1 LTPRRGAIRP
11 TPDSLSAALG
21 IKTTAASDAPAG
33 PARMSTA
40 DPHTFH
46 RPPREWPPPVPTEQ
60 LRIAAPPTV
69 PTPPQHGLLQALM
82 PLVGGVGLFGFSIVY
97 GNSTFLLIAGAM
109 MLLMLAFS
117 VGMRAS
123 QSRAV
128 RRRGAQEARRYAS
141 YLRERDAELAE
152 AGDRQRKAL
161 ARLYPDPGAMWTAM
175 VKRQGVWERRPNH
188 RDFLHVRV
196 GTGAVE
202 LDRPV
207 ELDTG
212 VNPLTEYQ
220 PIPMREARKMV
231 ERRTRLRGQPVVVD
245 LDEIGVLAVTG
256 DRERARAWARSL
268 MVQLAAFRAPHDVHL
283 VTAFEPAS
291 TASWE
296 WAKWLPHQRVE
307 QPASGD
313 RAPVPA
319 VALARDA
326 AELDALLEPEL
337 RPRLEQLRRMAESN
351 VTGRDAMLTAP
362 ELVLIVDGYAPG
374 HPANELPAFRE
385 LLDRAREVRAVV
397 VLLVDG
403 RELEP
408 SHVDARLGI
417 PERGN
422 ATFERTGPDAP
433 TIPDLAPDAADIGTS
448 EATARALTPLRLAEG
463 GDGERALGDTVR
475 LMDLLG
481 PEPSQARRPRSAS
494 LRVPFGIT
502 ADGEVAILDLKQAA
516 EGGMGPHGI
525 LVGATGSGK
534 SELLRSLVAGLAATH
549 DPETLSFVLVDYKGG
564 AAFAE
569 LARLP
574 HVAGMITNLQRD
586 LSLVDRMH
594 DALVGEQ
601 ERRQTMLREA
611 GNLDD
616 AIAYRARREA
626 DPSLPPMPD
635 LLVIVDEFAEML
647 TAKPEFI
654 DLFVGIGRVGRSLGI
669 HLLLSS
675 QRLDEGRLRGL
686 ESHLRYR
693 ICLRTYSAPESKM
706 VLGTPD
712 AYLLPS
718 LPGLGYL
725 KVDTSIYEQF
735 RAALV
740 TSPAGGEQHVAGDT
754 PPEVRAFDAQ
764 GPVLGLPVSVSSG
777 PAPVQGRT
785 DLDVLVGRLAGGGDA
800 EPVHQ
805 VWVAPLPAAMA
816 LDEVLAEPPWW
827 DREPAEGL
835 RATVGLVD
843 RPREQRT
850 EPLALDLAGAGGHV
864 AVVGAPRTG
873 KSTVLRTLGAALVHR
888 HTPAEARLYAIDLGG
903 GLLGALHGAPHVGG
917 VVGKLDREAVGR
929 VVAQLRTEIEEREE
943 RFRALRLESMDQA
956 RVHRARDA
964 RTDLADVFLFV
975 DGWDAFKREFEG
987 LDREVEELAAAGLA
1001 FGLHVVV
1008 STNRW
1013 ADIRPALLDNLG
1025 TRLELKLNDP
1035 IDSDVSRAAA
1045 SSVPADVPG
1054 RGLTP
1059 DGLHFQA
1066 ALPRVDGRADADG
1079 VATAL
1084 GDLVTEAAARWNGPP
1099 AEPIR
1104 LLPRRLDPED
1114 LPPASADGGV
1124 PIGLEERRLEPV
1136 AIDLLGADPHFLVL
1150 GDAETGKTSLLRAIA
1165 QGLATVH
1172 GADELQI
1179 VVADVRRSLGDLASL
1194 PHLLAHA
1201 TSAPAIQE
1209 AAGRIAAAVSDRLD
1223 RTEWTGPRYVVL
1235 CDDYDLVSGPTGSPL
1250 APLLDLFALGR
1261 DIGLHV
1267 VLARRVGGS
1276 ARGAYEPVFSRV
1288 RELGTP
1294 GVMLSGD
1301 PGEGPLLGGLKA
1313 SPQPPGR
1320 GILVHRGR
1328 RPVAVQLAL
1337 TRPIP
1342 LALPASHST
1351 HPGA

>member
-1 LTPRRGAIRP
+1 
-11 TPDSLSAALG
+11 
-21 IKTTAASDAPAG
+21 
-33 PARMSTA
+33 MSTA
-40 DPHTFH
+40 DLHTFH
-46 RPPREWPPPVPTEQ
+46 RPSREWPPPVPTEQ

-97 GNSTFLLIAGAM
+97 GNSTFLFIAGAM

-117 VGMRAS
+117 IGMRAS
-123 QSRAV
+123 QSRAI

-161 ARLYPDPGAMWTAM
+161 GRLYPEPGALWTAM

-188 RDFLHVRV
+188 RDFLHVRI

-220 PIPMREARKMV
+220 PVPMREARKMV

-245 LDEIGVLAVTG
+245 LGEIGVLAVTG
-256 DRERARAWARSL
+256 ERERSRAWARSL
-268 MVQLAAFRAPHDVHL
+268 MVQLAAFRAPHDLHL
-283 VTAFEPAS
+283 VTAFEPEA
-291 TASWE
+291 TTSWE

-307 QPASGD
+307 QPAGGD

-326 AELDALLEPEL
+326 AELDALLEAEL

-351 VTGRDAMLTAP
+351 VTGRDAMLAAP

-397 VLLVDG
+397 VLLVDA
-403 RELEP
+403 RDLEP

-433 TIPDLAPDAADIGTS
+433 TIPDLAPDAADVGTS
-448 EATARALTPLRLAEG
+448 EAIARTLTPLRLAEG
-463 GDGERALGDTVR
+463 GDGERALGDTVK
-475 LMDLLG
+475 LSDLIG
-481 PEPSQARRPRSAS
+481 PEPSQAKRPRSAS
-494 LRVPFGIT
+494 LRVPFGIS
-502 ADGEVAILDLKQAA
+502 AEGEVAILDLKQAA

-594 DALVGEQ
+594 DALLGEQ

-616 AIAYRARREA
+616 AIAYRAKREH
-626 DPSLPPMPD
+626 DRSLPPMPD

-725 KVDTSIYEQF
+725 KVDTSVYEQF

-740 TSPAGGEQHVAGDT
+740 TSRPAVPSSARRVRRRPRCARSTPRGRSSASRRPRPGPPVPRRLPSAPTSTSSSTAWRAAATPSRSIRCGSRRCPRRWPSTRCSTSRRGGTAGR
-754 PPEVRAFDAQ
+754 PPGSERPSAASTARA
-764 GPVLGLPVSVSSG
+764 SS
-777 PAPVQGRT
+777 APRRFRWT
-785 DLDVLVGRLAGGGDA
+785 SAAR
-800 EPVHQ
+800 
-805 VWVAPLPAAMA
+805 AAMSPSWA
-816 LDEVLAEPPWW
+816 RRAPASRRCCEPSA
-827 DREPAEGL
+827 R
-835 RATVGLVD
+835 RSYSATR
-843 RPREQRT
+843 RPRRDST
-850 EPLALDLAGAGGHV
+850 RSTWAAACS
-864 AVVGAPRTG
+864 ARCRAPRT
-873 KSTVLRTLGAALVHR
+873 S
-888 HTPAEARLYAIDLGG
+888 
-903 GLLGALHGAPHVGG
+903 
-917 VVGKLDREAVGR
+917 
-929 VVAQLRTEIEEREE
+929 
-943 RFRALRLESMDQA
+943 
-956 RVHRARDA
+956 
-964 RTDLADVFLFV
+964 
-975 DGWDAFKREFEG
+975 
-987 LDREVEELAAAGLA
+987 
-1001 FGLHVVV
+1001 
-1008 STNRW
+1008 
-1013 ADIRPALLDNLG
+1013 
-1025 TRLELKLNDP
+1025 
-1035 IDSDVSRAAA
+1035 AA
-1045 SSVPADVPG
+1045 SSASSTARRSGGSSPSCAPRSRSARSASARCGSSPWTRRERTAPPTRTAVSPTCSCSSTAG
-1054 RGLTP
+1054 TP
-1059 DGLHFQA
+1059 SSA
-1066 ALPRVDGRADADG
+1066 SSRAS
-1079 VATAL
+1079 TA
-1084 GDLVTEAAARWNGPP
+1084 RS
-1099 AEPIR
+1099 R
-1104 LLPRRLDPED
+1104 SSPRR
-1114 LPPASADGGV
+1114 AWRSGC
-1124 PIGLEERRLEPV
+1124 
-1136 AIDLLGADPHFLVL
+1136 
-1150 GDAETGKTSLLRAIA
+1150 TS
-1165 QGLATVH
+1165 
-1172 GADELQI
+1172 
-1179 VVADVRRSLGDLASL
+1179 
-1194 PHLLAHA
+1194 
-1201 TSAPAIQE
+1201 
-1209 AAGRIAAAVSDRLD
+1209 
-1223 RTEWTGPRYVVL
+1223 W
-1235 CDDYDLVSGPTGSPL
+1235 
-1250 APLLDLFALGR
+1250 
-1261 DIGLHV
+1261 
-1267 VLARRVGGS
+1267 
-1276 ARGAYEPVFSRV
+1276 
-1288 RELGTP
+1288 
-1294 GVMLSGD
+1294 
-1301 PGEGPLLGGLKA
+1301 
-1313 SPQPPGR
+1313 
-1320 GILVHRGR
+1320 
-1328 RPVAVQLAL
+1328 
-1337 TRPIP
+1337 
-1342 LALPASHST
+1342 
-1351 HPGA
+1351 

>member
-1 LTPRRGAIRP
+1 
-11 TPDSLSAALG
+11 
-21 IKTTAASDAPAG
+21 
-33 PARMSTA
+33 
-40 DPHTFH
+40 
-46 RPPREWPPPVPTEQ
+46 
-60 LRIAAPPTV
+60 
-69 PTPPQHGLLQALM
+69 
-82 PLVGGVGLFGFSIVY
+82 
-97 GNSTFLLIAGAM
+97 
-109 MLLMLAFS
+109 
-117 VGMRAS
+117 
-123 QSRAV
+123 
-128 RRRGAQEARRYAS
+128 
-141 YLRERDAELAE
+141 
-152 AGDRQRKAL
+152 
-161 ARLYPDPGAMWTAM
+161 
-175 VKRQGVWERRPNH
+175 
-188 RDFLHVRV
+188 
-196 GTGAVE
+196 
-202 LDRPV
+202 
-207 ELDTG
+207 
-212 VNPLTEYQ
+212 
-220 PIPMREARKMV
+220 
-231 ERRTRLRGQPVVVD
+231 
-245 LDEIGVLAVTG
+245 
-256 DRERARAWARSL
+256 
-268 MVQLAAFRAPHDVHL
+268 MVQLAAFRAPHDLHL
-283 VTAFEPAS
+283 VTAFEPDA
-291 TASWE
+291 TTSWE

-307 QPASGD
+307 QPAGGD

-319 VALARDA
+319 VAVARDA
-326 AELDALLEPEL
+326 AELDALLEAEL

-351 VTGRDAMLTAP
+351 VTGRDAMLVAP

-397 VLLVDG
+397 ILLVDA

-433 TIPDLAPDAADIGTS
+433 TIPDLAPDVSDIGTS
-448 EATARALTPLRLAEG
+448 EAIARSLAPLRLAEG

-475 LMDLLG
+475 LVDLIG

-616 AIAYRARREA
+616 AIAYRAKREH

-725 KVDTSIYEQF
+725 KVDTSVYEQF
-735 RAALV
+735 RAAIV
-740 TSPAGGEQHVAGDT
+740 TSPVALDAAAPAGEA
-754 PPEVRAFDAQ
+754 PAEVRAFDAR
-764 GPVLGLPVSVSSG
+764 GPVLGLPAAPAPGEHGAG
-777 PAPVQGRT
+777 PAART
-785 DLDVLVGRLAGGGDA
+785 ELDVLVDRLGGDGDGT
-800 EPVHQ
+800 PVHQ
-805 VWVAPLPAAMA
+805 VWVAPLPDALS
-816 LDEVLAEPPWW
+816 LDEVLEEAPWW
-827 DREPAEGL
+827 ERGPADGL
-835 RATVGLVD
+835 RATLGRVD
-843 RPREQRT
+843 KPREQRT
-850 EPLALDLAGAGGHV
+850 EPLVVDLAGAGGHL

-873 KSTVLRTLGAALVHR
+873 KSTVLRTPAAALTHR
-888 HTPAEARLYAIDLGG
+888 HTPAEARLYGIDLGG
-903 GLLGALHGAPHVGG
+903 GLLSALNGAPHVGG

-943 RFRALRLESMDQA
+943 RFRALRLESMEQA
-956 RVHRARDA
+956 RLHRAHDTRE
-964 RTDLADVFLFV
+964 DLADVFLMV

-987 LDREVEELAAAGLA
+987 LDRELEELAAAGLA

-1045 SSVPADVPG
+1045 SSVPAGVPG

-1066 ALPRVDGRADADG
+1066 ALPRLDGRADTDG
-1079 VATAL
+1079 VATAV
-1084 GDLVTEAAARWNGPP
+1084 GDLVTEAAARWTGPP
-1099 AEPIR
+1099 AQPIR
-1104 LLPRRLDPED
+1104 LLPRLLDPAD
-1114 LPPASADGGV
+1114 LPAPSVEGGV
-1124 PIGLEERRLEPV
+1124 PVGIEERRLEPIAV
-1136 AIDLLGADPHFLVL
+1136 DLLGSDPHFLVF
-1150 GDAETGKTSLLRAIA
+1150 GDAETGKSSLLRAIG
-1165 QGLATVH
+1165 QGLATLY
-1172 GADELQI
+1172 GADEVQI
-1179 VVADVRRSLGDLASL
+1179 LVADVRRSLGDLQSL
-1194 PHLLAHA
+1194 PHLFAHA
-1201 TSAPAIQE
+1201 TSTPAMQD
-1209 AAGRIAAAVSDRLD
+1209 ATARLASLVSERLD
-1223 RTEWTGPRYVVL
+1223 RTDWTGPRYVVL
-1235 CDDYDLVSGPTGSPL
+1235 CDDYDLISGPAGSPL
-1250 APLLDLFALGR
+1250 QPLLDLFALGR

-1267 VLARRVGGS
+1267 VIARRVGGS
-1276 ARGAYEPVFSRV
+1276 ARGAYEPVFGRV
-1288 RELGTP
+1288 RELGAP
-1294 GVMLSGD
+1294 GVILSGD

-1313 SPQPPGR
+1313 APQLPGR
-1320 GILVHRGR
+1320 GVLVHRGR

-1337 TRPIP
+1337 TRPVP
-1342 LALPASHST
+1342 LALPSTHSI
-1351 HPGA
+1351 HPGAR